1 MEKGIIR
8 LAFTGPESCGK
19 TTLATWCAAFFNWPL
34 AQEYART
41 YLETRPLYEE
51 SDLIEMAKGQQA
63 WWPDGSLVA
72 DTEMHVFQIWS
83 AEKYKRVDKQL
94 LQALT
99 AQDFDHYFL
108 CAPDIPWEPDPLRE
122 NPSDRDRLF
131 DIYQRELSAFNRPFT
146 ILKGD
151 LAARQELIKVTV
163 YNLLNR

>member
-51 SDLIEMAKGQQA
+51 ADLLEMAKGQLA
-63 WWPDGSLVA
+63 WWPSGSFVA

-83 AEKYKRVDKQL
+83 SEKYQRVDEQL
-94 LQALT
+94 LQALNK
-99 AQDFDHYFL
+99 QQFDHYFL

-122 NPSDRDRLF
+122 NPSDRERLF
-131 DIYQRELSAFNRPFT
+131 EIYQKELVAFNRPYT

-151 LAARQELIKVTV
+151 LKTRQELIKVSITK
-163 YNLLNR
+163 LLNS

>member
-8 LAFTGPESCGK
+8 IAFTGPESCGK
-19 TTLATWCAAFFNWPL
+19 TTLATWCASFFNWPL
-34 AQEYART
+34 AQEYARI
-41 YLETRPLYEE
+41 YLETRPYYEE
-51 SDLIEMAKGQQA
+51 ADLLEMAKGQQA
-63 WWPDGSLVA
+63 WWPDGTLVA

-99 AQDFDHYFL
+99 AQHFDHYFL

-122 NPSDRDRLF
+122 NPSDRERLYE
-131 DIYQRELSAFNRPFT
+131 IYQRELVAFNRPFT

-151 LAARQELIKVTV
+151 LKTRQELIKVTV

>member
-1 MEKGIIR
+1 M
-8 LAFTGPESCGK
+8 
-19 TTLATWCAAFFNWPL
+19 
-34 AQEYART
+34 
-41 YLETRPLYEE
+41 ETRPYYEE
-51 SDLIEMAKGQQA
+51 ADLFEMAKGQQA

-72 DTEMHVFQIWS
+72 DSEMHVFQIWS

-99 AQDFDHYFL
+99 AQHFDHYFL

-122 NPSDRDRLF
+122 NPSDRERLYE
-131 DIYQRELSAFNRPFT
+131 IYQRELVAFNRPFT

-151 LAARQELIKVTV
+151 LKTRQELIKVTV

>member
-19 TTLATWCAAFFNWPL
+19 TTLATWCASFFNWPL
-34 AQEYART
+34 AQEYARI
-41 YLETRPLYEE
+41 YLETRPYYEE
-51 SDLIEMAKGQQA
+51 ADLFEMAKGQQA
-63 WWPDGSLVA
+63 WWPDGTLVA

-99 AQDFDHYFL
+99 AQHFDHYFL
-108 CAPDIPWEPDPLRE
+108 CAPDIPWEPDPQRE

-131 DIYQRELSAFNRPFT
+131 EIYQRELVAFNRPFT

-151 LAARQELIKVTV
+151 LKTRQELIKVTV

>member
-51 SDLIEMAKGQQA
+51 ADLIEMAKGQLA
-63 WWPDGSLVA
+63 WWPSGSFVA

-83 AEKYKRVDKQL
+83 SEKYQRVDEQL
-94 LQALT
+94 LQALNK
-99 AQDFDHYFL
+99 QQFDHYFL

-122 NPSDRDRLF
+122 NPSDREQLF
-131 DIYQRELSAFNRPFT
+131 EIYQKELVAFNRPFT

-151 LAARQELIKVTV
+151 LKTRQELIKVSITK
-163 YNLLNR
+163 LLNS

>member
-8 LAFTGPESCGK
+8 IAFTGPESCGK

-41 YLETRPLYEE
+41 YLEARPHYEE
-51 SDLIEMAKGQQA
+51 ADLLEMAKGQLA
-63 WWPDGSLVA
+63 WWPSGSLVA

-83 AEKYKRVDKQL
+83 SEKYHRVDEQL
-94 LQALT
+94 LQALNK
-99 AQDFDHYFL
+99 QQFDHYFL

-122 NPSDRDRLF
+122 NPSDRERLLE
-131 DIYQRELSAFNRPFT
+131 IYQKELIAFNRPFT

-151 LAARQELIKVTV
+151 LKTRQELIKRSITK
-163 YNLLNR
+163 LLNS